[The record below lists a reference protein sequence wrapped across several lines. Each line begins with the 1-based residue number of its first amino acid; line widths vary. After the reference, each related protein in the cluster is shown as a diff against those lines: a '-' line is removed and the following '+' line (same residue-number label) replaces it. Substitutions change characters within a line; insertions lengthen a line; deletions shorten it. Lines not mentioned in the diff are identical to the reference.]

1 MNAWLVRKEGA
12 HAAVELPTVEAVIA
26 ALRDGLYDPTDEVK
40 GPTDAAFVRIEAHP
54 ALEEVASEVEF
65 YRGDEKDET
74 HLDMNPLI
82 DVCLVLLIFFIL
94 TITYESLK
102 RALDMPDLPSEQ
114 KQAEKPKIDLQK
126 ERNKYVV
133 VQARMVGDKPVI
145 KVEQKECPVDDLL
158 KRLADEFGKKTGERR
173 LILDVEG
180 AVPWGVQTKIMDAA
194 KGNKVEQIIYP
205 PLKKSKST

>member
-12 HAAVELPTVEAVIA
+12 HKAVELPTVEAVIA

-40 GPTDAAFVRIEAHP
+40 GPTDAAFTRIEAHP
-54 ALEEVASEVEF
+54 ALEEAASEVEF

-102 RALDMPDLPSEQ
+102 RALDMPDLPTQDKVTEV
-114 KQAEKPKIDLQK
+114 PKVDLRK
-126 ERNKYVV
+126 ERDKYVV
-133 VQARMVGDKPVI
+133 VQAKMVGDKPEI
-145 KVEQKECPVDDLL
+145 KVESKPCTVEELL
-158 KRLADEFGKKTGERR
+158 KRLEEEFGKKSGERR
-173 LILDVEG
+173 LILDVDG
-180 AVPWGVQTKIMDAA
+180 AVPWGVQTQIMDAA
-194 KGNKVEQIIYP
+194 KGNKVEQILYP
-205 PLKKSKST
+205 PRKKKSA